1 LFPGVSIK
9 KDFDRGRDI
18 EFSYSRR
25 ITRPT
30 YNDIAPFVFFWG
42 PNAFSAGNTGLL
54 PAISSTVKAG
64 YHVKRLITS
73 IQLSHTKNE
82 IDFFNTETDS
92 QSNLIYRSQNLD
104 YSNSVGLTNSWSFNL
119 AAWWEVQTNLTAL
132 YQVLKTLNLPTNI
145 LLHGS
150 GLNVNI
156 TSSIRLPKDFSIEVS
171 GMYQST
177 TLSGTAKYLPAG
189 SLNVGIQ
196 KKLKESTVRL
206 AMDDI
211 LYTNNWRIKTNV
223 PQDNLNEY
231 FKYDFHNQ
239 FIRLVYTRNFGNN
252 KLRSLQLKSASE
264 EERARVTN

>member
-1 LFPGVSIK
+1 M
-9 KDFDRGRDI
+9 
-18 EFSYSRR
+18 
-25 ITRPT
+25 
-30 YNDIAPFVFFWG
+30 
-42 PNAFSAGNTGLL
+42 LL
-54 PAISSTVKAG
+54 PAISSTVKAS
-64 YHVKRLITS
+64 YRVKRLIMS
-73 IQLSHTKNE
+73 VQFSNTKNE

-119 AAWWEVQTNLTAL
+119 ANWWEVQTNLTAQ
-132 YQVLKTLNLPTNI
+132 YQVLKTLNLLSNV
-145 LLHGS
+145 LLHGY
-150 GLNVNI
+150 GLNINVTN
-156 TSSIRLPKDFSIEVS
+156 SIRLPKDFSIEVA
-171 GMYQST
+171 GIYQSA

-196 KKLKESTVRL
+196 KKLRTSAIKL

-223 PQDNLNEY
+223 PRDNLNEF
-231 FKYDFHNQ
+231 FKYDFHTQ